1 MWPSNRR
8 RLLGAGGG
16 PKCDCCDGLTKKVE
30 GTRARPILRIEN
42 PLTAMNSI
50 KKVDSRWGHLDLSN
64 KQTALGHE
72 KRANHIKEAIR
83 FGNCAGTNGK

>member
-16 PKCDCCDGLTKKVE
+16 PKCDRCDGLTKKVQ

-42 PLTAMNSI
+42 PPTAMNSI
-50 KKVDSRWGHLDLSN
+50 KKVDF
-64 KQTALGHE
+64 ALGPYRS
-72 KRANHIKEAIR
+72 K
-83 FGNCAGTNGK
+83 